1 MRVTEGQEAAEKAI
15 VMQAA
20 AAMAFDLRCEAECPE
35 TGDQPTAAAGANSPS
50 SIEARQY
57 ASGQV

>member
-20 AAMAFDLRCEAECPE
+20 AAMAFALRCEAERPVQGE
-35 TGDQPTAAAGANSPS
+35 PPMSFHG
-50 SIEARQY
+50 ARQ
-57 ASGQV
+57 